1 MLSKSMGDRK
11 KMKIEITEMKT
22 TIFEMDTLLG
32 GVKD

>member
-11 KMKIEITEMKT
+11 KMKTEITEMKT